1 MARRISTGITGR
13 NILGSIVAVDNSLRS
28 VVTDENI
35 VLQPSGTGINISTT
49 DFQIDA
55 ESSLRLADS
64 DSSNYVSLK
73 APATVTSNI
82 TYTLPGSGVSADY
95 FLKTD
100 ANGILSWSL
109 AAVNVSNQT
118 TDTATYYPTIT
129 TATSGTLT
137 EVSTSNTKLSFVP
150 STGTLTTTAISTGT
164 LTITGAG
171 TTTIGNVDI
180 NGGSIDGT
188 IIGAATAAAGT
199 FTTMTATTI
208 VETSSIALKENVN
221 PITGA
226 LDTILKLAGVTY
238 DRKDGSSKNEAGLI
252 KEEVEK
258 ILPNLVK
265 DDGIHYT
272 KLTAYLI
279 EAVKELTAEVNTLKG
294 NRS

>member
-13 NILGSIVAVDNSLRS
+13 NVLGSLVAVDNSLRS
-28 VVTDENI
+28 VVDNADVI
-35 VLQPSGTGINISTT
+35 LQASGTGISRSTT
-49 DFQIDA
+49 DFQINGRN
-55 ESSLRLADS
+55 SLRLADT
-64 DSSNYVSLK
+64 DSSNFVALR
-73 APATVTSNI
+73 APDTVASNI
-82 TYTLPGSGVSADY
+82 TYTLPGSGVNADY

-100 ANGILSWSL
+100 ASGNLSWSL
-109 AAVNVSNQT
+109 AAVSVTNQT
-118 TDTATYYPTIT
+118 TDTTVYYPTIT
-129 TATSGTLT
+129 TATTGTLT
-137 EVSTSNTKLSFVP
+137 AVSTSNTKLTFVP

-171 TTTIGNVDI
+171 TTTIPNADI

-188 IIGAATAAAGT
+188 TIGAATAAAGT

-208 VETSSIALKENVN
+208 VETSSIALKENVS

-226 LDTILKLAGVTY
+226 LDAIMQLVGVTY

-252 KEEVEK
+252 KEDVEK
-258 ILPNLVK
+258 VLPNLVK

>member
-13 NILGSIVAVDNSLRS
+13 NVLGSLVAVDNSLRS
-28 VVTDENI
+28 VVDDEDVI
-35 VLQPSGTGINISTT
+35 LQASGTGIGRSTT
-49 DFQIDA
+49 DFQINGRN
-55 ESSLRLADS
+55 SLRLADT
-64 DSSNYVSLK
+64 DSSNFVALR
-73 APATVTSNI
+73 APDTVASNI
-82 TYTLPGSGVSADY
+82 TYTLPGSGVNADY

-100 ANGILSWSL
+100 ASGNLSWSL
-109 AAVNVSNQT
+109 AAVSVTNQT
-118 TDTATYYPTIT
+118 TDTTVYYPTIT
-129 TATSGTLT
+129 TATTGTLT
-137 EVSTSNTKLSFVP
+137 AVSTSNTKLTFVP

-171 TTTIGNVDI
+171 TTTIPNADI
-180 NGGSIDGT
+180 NGGSIDET
-188 IIGAATAAAGT
+188 TIGAATAAAGT

-208 VETSSIALKENVN
+208 VETSSIALKENVS

-226 LDTILKLAGVTY
+226 LDAIMQLVGVTY

-258 ILPNLVK
+258 VLPNLVK

>member
-1 MARRISTGITGR
+1 MARRISTGITGK
-13 NILGSIVAVDNSLRS
+13 NVLGSLVAVDNSLRS
-28 VVTDENI
+28 VVDNDDVI
-35 VLQPSGTGINISTT
+35 LQASGTGIGRSATN
-49 DFQIDA
+49 FQID
-55 ESSLRLADS
+55 SQNSLRLADS
-64 DSSNYVSLK
+64 DSSNFVALR
-73 APATVTSNI
+73 APATVASNI

-100 ANGILSWSL
+100 ASGNLSWSL
-109 AAVNVSNQT
+109 AAVEVTNQT
-118 TDTATYYPTIT
+118 TDTTTYYPTIT
-129 TATSGTLT
+129 TATTGTLT
-137 EVSTSNTKLSFVP
+137 AVSTSNTKFTFVP
-150 STGTLTTTAISTGT
+150 STGLLTTTAISTGT
-164 LTITGAG
+164 LTVTGSNA
-171 TTTIGNVDI
+171 TTIATVDI
-180 NGGSIDGT
+180 NGGNIDGT

-226 LDTILKLAGVTY
+226 LDAVLKLVGVTY

-258 ILPNLVK
+258 VLPNLVT

-279 EAVKELTAEVNTLKG
+279 EAVKELTAEVNALKG